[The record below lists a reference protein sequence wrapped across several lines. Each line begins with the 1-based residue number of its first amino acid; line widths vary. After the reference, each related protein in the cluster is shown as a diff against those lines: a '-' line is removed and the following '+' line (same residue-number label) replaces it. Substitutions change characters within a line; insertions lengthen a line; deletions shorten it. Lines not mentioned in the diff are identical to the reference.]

1 MLNCYTIK
9 REDLP
14 EAIIHLQYPLTGMDK
29 DAVNAVYTATDN
41 TAIFEQLFRDS
52 FERLHSYACTI
63 VKDEAAAEEIV
74 QQVFYKLWESRSK
87 VELGA
92 DTTAY
97 LYKAVYSQ
105 SLNFLKHNKVKKTY
119 KAHFFATN
127 KEADENA
134 DPAALKE
141 LQEKIDIALNELPTQ
156 CRAVFQMC
164 KFEELKYKDIADK
177 LGISVKTVE
186 NQVCKALRLLR
197 KKLAD
202 YLPVICMLFI
212 NMKK

>member
-1 MLNCYTIK
+1 M
-9 REDLP
+9 P
-14 EAIIHLQYPLTGMDK
+14 EAIINLQYPLTGMDK
-29 DAVNAVYTATDN
+29 ETVNAVYASTDN

-52 FERLHSYACTI
+52 FERLHAYACTI
-63 VKDEAAAEEIV
+63 VKDEAVAEEIV
-74 QQVFYKLWESRSK
+74 QQVFYKLWEAKNK

-92 DTTAY
+92 DATAY

-105 SLNFLKHNKVKKTY
+105 SLNFLKHNKVRKNY
-119 KAHFFATN
+119 KEHFFATN
-127 KEADENA
+127 KEAGENV

-141 LQEKIDIALNELPTQ
+141 LQEKIGAALNELPGQ
-156 CRAVFQMC
+156 CRTVFQMS
-164 KFEELKYKDIADK
+164 KFEELKYREIADR

-186 NQVCKALRLLR
+186 NQVCKALRVLR